1 MKAWQVASAAVAV
14 LSVAYAYPSMAQKA
28 SDTLRFPVVDP
39 PQGVSYYEDPKTET
53 VFSTSGVYDTLIS
66 YDEDKRAFEGL
77 LAKSWK
83 RIDDVTLEFDLRD
96 DVTWHDGD
104 KFDAD
109 DFIYTMDWILDPKTQ
124 LRFKN
129 YWDWVAK
136 VEKLGPYKIRII
148 AKQPTAFDLSMISTY
163 TYVEA
168 EHAHGKSADKVS
180 YIRKP
185 IGTSMY
191 KVLRTDSATGIFLE
205 KNPNYKHGGA
215 AKPASNIGKM
225 NLVFI
230 PEPGTRIAQFMAGQ
244 LDILPRDVP
253 IDQAEDLAKQANVEI
268 SIGQGTYLY
277 YIAID
282 AKGRS
287 GVKAL
292 TDARVRKAI
301 FMAIDRDELYRLT
314 LGTRGNVLR
323 PEAMCWKSQFGCDY
337 SVALPKHDVEGA
349 KKLMAEAG
357 YANGFDLVI
366 STFTNLDAKQKA
378 EAIAGQLTK
387 IGIRTSVQPKTLGS
401 YRNDQR
407 DGKLQVFT
415 GGWPS
420 GGMPDVTAT
429 LDFVFNAPDS
439 RDYHGDE
446 QLKKMAGEIDLI
458 IDDAKRRAA
467 AKPVFDRATEM
478 AYFMPTAPGPII
490 AVHRKDLSVRAGTM
504 RSYGIDPWGL
514 NWK

>member
-1 MKAWQVASAAVAV
+1 MRTWGLAAVSFGFV
-14 LSVAYAYPSMAQKA
+14 LCAAHAAMAQRA
-28 SDTLRFPVVDP
+28 NDTLRFPIVDP

-66 YDEDKRAFEGL
+66 YDEDKRTFEPL

-83 RIDDVTLEFDLRD
+83 RIDDVTLEFELRD
-96 DVTWHDGD
+96 DVRWHDGE

-109 DFIYTMDWILDPKTQ
+109 DFIYTIDWILDPKTQ

-129 YWDWVAK
+129 YWDWVAR
-136 VEKLGPYKIRII
+136 VEKLGPYKIRIV
-148 AKQPTAFDLSMISTY
+148 AKQPTAFDLSMLSTF

-168 EHAHGKSADKVS
+168 EHAHGKAGEKVS

-191 KVLRTDSATGIFLE
+191 KVLRTDNAAGIFME
-205 KNPNYKHGGA
+205 RDANYKHGGT
-215 AKPASNIGKM
+215 AKPPSNIGKL
-225 NLVFI
+225 NLIFI

-253 IDQAEDLAKQANVEI
+253 IDQAEDLAKQPGVQI

-287 GVKAL
+287 GVKPL
-292 TDARVRKAI
+292 TDVRVRKAI

-314 LGTRGNVLR
+314 LGTRTGIAR
-323 PEAMCWKSQFGCDY
+323 PEAMCWRSQFGCDY
-337 SVALPKHDVEGA
+337 SVPLAKYDIEGA

-357 YANGFDLVI
+357 YTNGFDLVI

-387 IGIRTSVQPKTLGS
+387 IGIRASVQPKTLGA

-407 DGKLQVFT
+407 DGKLQIFT

-446 QLKKMAGEIDLI
+446 ELKKMGEKIDLI
-458 IDDAKRRAA
+458 IDPDQRRAA

-490 AVHRKDLSVRAGTM
+490 AVHRSDLTVRPGTM